1 MNQNLIKNEIIN
13 CNLCPLSKIRSTS
26 VEPVLE
32 GADVLFVS
40 EFFDES
46 FEPLCDF
53 SWAYTSIFKCVP
65 KQNALAQ
72 FLKNADLAT
81 SLGFCAE
88 YLKSEISIS
97 QPKVV
102 VALGQSVFEL
112 FVSPLEYA
120 YSSIVGDFYRCGE
133 FFIMPAHES
142 AHLAKNPSLK
152 EKMRENLDKIK
163 GMI

>member
-1 MNQNLIKNEIIN
+1 M
-13 CNLCPLSKIRSTS
+13 
-26 VEPVLE
+26 
-32 GADVLFVS
+32 
-40 EFFDES
+40 
-46 FEPLCDF
+46 
-53 SWAYTSIFKCVP
+53 
-65 KQNALAQ
+65 
-72 FLKNADLAT
+72 
-81 SLGFCAE
+81 
-88 YLKSEISIS
+88 
-97 QPKVV
+97 V